1 MEYDPIQGL
10 TTAINRIEDKLDK
23 HDEKFDMIAQTLQTL
38 VKIDTETKELRESQ
52 ARLFKRVEILE
63 HNQTTDG
70 CPAHKNFLAVRAEQI
85 KGYDSLAKKCEEHHK
100 ELDARLKVIEEL
112 PKKRLEVA
120 IVEVIKWATII
131 ILGIVGVKIGLTK

>member
-1 MEYDPIQGL
+1 MVDEYSVVAVAL
-10 TTAINRIEDKLDK
+10 ERINEKLDK

-38 VKIDTETKELRESQ
+38 VKIDTETKEMRESQ
-52 ARLFKRVEILE
+52 ARLFKRVEVLE

-70 CPAHKNFLAVRAEQI
+70 CPALKNFLAVRSEQL
-85 KGYDSLAKKCEEHHK
+85 KSYDTLVKKCEDNHK

-120 IVEVIKWATII
+120 IVEVIKWTTII

>member
-1 MEYDPIQGL
+1 MLDEYSVIAAAL
-10 TTAINRIEDKLDK
+10 ERMNEKLDR
-23 HDEKFDMIAQTLQTL
+23 HDEKFDMIATTLQTL

-52 ARLFKRVEILE
+52 FRILKRLEVVET
-63 HNQTTDG
+63 NQNTDG
-70 CPAHKNFLAVRAEQI
+70 CPAHKSFVKVREAQL
-85 KGYDSLAKKCEEHHK
+85 KGYNELANKCKENHK

-131 ILGIVGVKIGLTK
+131 ILGIVGIKIGVTK

>member
-1 MEYDPIQGL
+1 MLDEYSVVADAL
-10 TTAINRIEDKLDK
+10 ERINDKLDK

-38 VKIDTETKELRESQ
+38 IKIDTETRELRESQ
-52 ARLFKRVEILE
+52 VRILKRLEVVET
-63 HNQTTDG
+63 NQNTDG
-70 CPAHKNFLAVRAEQI
+70 CPAHKSFVKVREEQL
-85 KGYDSLAKKCEEHHK
+85 KGYNELTNKCKESHK

>member
-1 MEYDPIQGL
+1 MVDEYSVVAVAL
-10 TTAINRIEDKLDK
+10 ERMNEKLDR

-38 VKIDTETKELRESQ
+38 VKIDTETKEMRESQ
-52 ARLFKRVEILE
+52 ARLFKRVEVLE

-85 KGYDSLAKKCEEHHK
+85 KSYDVLAKKCEEHHK
-100 ELDARLKVIEEL
+100 ELDVRLKVIEEL

-120 IVEVIKWATII
+120 IVEVIKWATVLA
-131 ILGIVGVKIGLTK
+131 LGVIGIKIGLTK

>member
-1 MEYDPIQGL
+1 
-10 TTAINRIEDKLDK
+10 
-23 HDEKFDMIAQTLQTL
+23 MIAQTLQTL

-52 ARLFKRVEILE
+52 DKLLKRVVVLE

-70 CPAHKNFLAVRAEQI
+70 CPAHKNFLAVRAEQL
-85 KGYDSLAKKCEEHHK
+85 KGYDALTKKCEEHHK
-100 ELDARLKVIEEL
+100 ELDTRLKVIEEL

>member
-1 MEYDPIQGL
+1 MLDEYSVVAVAL
-10 TTAINRIEDKLDK
+10 ERINDKLDK

-38 VKIDTETKELRESQ
+38 VKIDTETKVLREGQ
-52 ARLFKRVEILE
+52 FKLLKRLEVVET
-63 HNQTTDG
+63 NQNTDG
-70 CPAHKNFLAVRAEQI
+70 CPAHKSFVKVREEQL
-85 KGYDSLAKKCEEHHK
+85 KGYNELANKCKENHK

>member
-1 MEYDPIQGL
+1 MLDEYSVVAVAL
-10 TTAINRIEDKLDK
+10 ERMNEKLDR

-52 ARLFKRVEILE
+52 SRLFKRLEDVE
-63 HNQTTDG
+63 HNQNTEG
-70 CPAHKNFLAVRAEQI
+70 CPAHKSFLAVRGEQL
-85 KGYDSLAKKCEEHHK
+85 KSYDALAKKCEEHHR
-100 ELDARLKVIEEL
+100 ELDVRLKAIEEL

-131 ILGIVGVKIGLTK
+131 ILGIVGFKIGLTK

>member
-1 MEYDPIQGL
+1 MDEMSFVV
-10 TTAINRIEDKLDK
+10 TALEHINDKLDR

-38 VKIDTETKELRESQ
+38 VKIDTETRELRESQ
-52 ARLFKRVEILE
+52 FRILKRLEVVET
-63 HNQTTDG
+63 NQNTDG
-70 CPAHKNFLAVRAEQI
+70 CPAHKSFVKVREEQL
-85 KGYDSLAKKCEEHHK
+85 KGYNELTNKCKESHK

-131 ILGIVGVKIGLTK
+131 ILGIVGIKIGVTK

>member
-1 MEYDPIQGL
+1 MVDEYSVVAVAL
-10 TTAINRIEDKLDK
+10 ERINEKLDR

-38 VKIDTETKELRESQ
+38 VKIDTETKEMRESQ
-52 ARLFKRVEILE
+52 ARLFKRVEVLE

-70 CPAHKNFLAVRAEQI
+70 CPAHKNFLAVRTEQL
-85 KGYDSLAKKCEEHHK
+85 KSYDSLAKKCEERHK
-100 ELDARLKVIEEL
+100 ELDNRLKVIEEL

>member
-1 MEYDPIQGL
+1 MLDEYSVVAVAL
-10 TTAINRIEDKLDK
+10 ERMNEKLDR

-38 VKIDTETKELRESQ
+38 VKIDTETKEMRESQ
-52 ARLFKRVEILE
+52 ARLFKRVEALE
-63 HNQTTDG
+63 HTQTTDG
-70 CPAHKNFLAVRAEQI
+70 CPVLKNFLAVRAEQI
-85 KGYDSLAKKCEEHHK
+85 KSYDSLTKKCEEHHK
-100 ELDARLKVIEEL
+100 ELDNRLKVIEEL

>member
-1 MEYDPIQGL
+1 MVDEYSVVAVAL
-10 TTAINRIEDKLDK
+10 ERMNEKLDR

-38 VKIDTETKELRESQ
+38 VKIDTETKEMRESQ
-52 ARLFKRVEILE
+52 ARLFKRVEVLE

-85 KGYDSLAKKCEEHHK
+85 KSYDVSAKKCEEHYK
-100 ELDARLKVIEEL
+100 ELDTRLKVIEEL

-120 IVEVIKWATII
+120 IVEVIKWATVLA
-131 ILGIVGVKIGLTK
+131 LGVIGIKIGLTK

>member
-1 MEYDPIQGL
+1 MVDEYSVVAVAL
-10 TTAINRIEDKLDK
+10 ERINDKLDK

-52 ARLFKRVEILE
+52 ARLFKRVAVLE

-70 CPAHKNFLAVRAEQI
+70 CPALKNFLAVRAEQL
-85 KGYDSLAKKCEEHHK
+85 KGYDALTKKCEERHK
-100 ELDARLKVIEEL
+100 ELDTRLKVIEEL

>member
-1 MEYDPIQGL
+1 MEYAPIQGL

-38 VKIDTETKELRESQ
+38 VKIDTETKEMRESQ
-52 ARLFKRVEILE
+52 ARLFKRVEVLE

-70 CPAHKNFLAVRAEQI
+70 CPALKNFLAVRAEQI
-85 KGYDSLAKKCEEHHK
+85 KSFDALTKKCEEQHK
-100 ELDARLKVIEEL
+100 ELDTRLKVIEEL

-120 IVEVIKWATII
+120 IVEGIKWATII

>member
-1 MEYDPIQGL
+1 MLDEYSVVAVAL
-10 TTAINRIEDKLDK
+10 ERINEKLDR

-52 ARLFKRVEILE
+52 ARLFKRLEEVEK
-63 HNQTTDG
+63 NQTTDG
-70 CPAHKNFLAVRAEQI
+70 CPAHKNFLAVRTEQL
-85 KGYDSLAKKCEEHHK
+85 KGYAALAKKCEEHHK
-100 ELDARLKVIEEL
+100 ELDNRLKVIEEL

-120 IVEVIKWATII
+120 IVEVIKWTTII

>member
-1 MEYDPIQGL
+1 MLDEYSVVAVAL
-10 TTAINRIEDKLDK
+10 ERMNEKLDR
-23 HDEKFDMIAQTLQTL
+23 HDEKFDMRAQTLQTL

-52 ARLFKRVEILE
+52 ARMFKRLEAVE

-70 CPAHKNFLAVRAEQI
+70 CPAHKSFLAVRNAQL
-85 KGYDSLAKKCEEHHK
+85 KGYEDLAKTCQESHK
-100 ELDARLKVIEEL
+100 ELDARLKAIEDL